1 MNTAYK
7 LQGIHRHYEWGGKS
21 YIPQLMHVDNT
32 IGKPFAEYWMGA
44 HPSAP
49 ALVQTL
55 DGVMPLDQLLVQ
67 DKNQFLGARTA
78 AQFGTLPYLF
88 KILDVEKMLSIQV
101 HPSKE
106 YAIKGFEKE
115 QIAGIAIDAPH
126 RNYKD
131 QNHKPEVMVALS
143 DFWLLHGFMPAI
155 ELKERLASIAPL
167 QTLLPVFDQ
176 DDYAGLYSHF
186 MHLDQAA
193 ADAILKPL
201 LALAVEEVA
210 SGKVDK
216 AHPHWWASQY
226 YGGVVPDSKI
236 DKGILS
242 IYILNIVYVPK
253 YHGVFQ
259 GAGLLHAY
267 LEGQNIELMANSD
280 NVLRGGLTPKH
291 IDIEELLQH
300 IQFEPT
306 YPNVLKGDPI
316 NSNELQ
322 FPCPVPDFGLTKIA
336 LTKGEAYTNETNSF
350 EMFLVM
356 QGRVLLNGID
366 LKPGELAAVKAGEA
380 YQVQQVG
387 DEAAVL
393 FKSFV
398 P

>member
-7 LQGIHRHYEWGGKS
+7 LHGIHRHYDWGGKS
-21 YIPQLMHVDNT
+21 FIPQLMHVDNA
-32 IGKPFAEYWMGA
+32 IGKPFSEYWMGA

-49 ALVQTL
+49 AMVETAEGAMAL
-55 DGVMPLDQLLVQ
+55 DKMIVE
-67 DKNQFLGARTA
+67 NTIQFLGTKTA
-78 AQFGTLPYLF
+78 DRFGSLPYLF

-106 YAIKGFEKE
+106 NAEKGFLKE
-115 QIAGIAIDAPH
+115 QLAGIPIDAPH

-155 ELKERLASIAPL
+155 ALKERLTSLAPL
-167 QTLLPVFDQ
+167 ESLLPIFGQ
-176 DDYAGLYSHF
+176 DDYAGLYSYF
-186 MHLDQAA
+186 MRLDQAA

-201 LALAVEEVA
+201 MEIAVQEVA
-210 SGKVDK
+210 AGKVDK
-216 AHPHWWASQY
+216 THPHWWANQY
-226 YGGVVPDSKI
+226 YGGVVPTSNI

-242 IYILNIVYVPK
+242 IYILNIVHVPT
-253 YHGVFQ
+253 YQGVFQ

-306 YPNVLKGDPI
+306 YPSILKGDLI

-322 FPCPVPDFGLTKIA
+322 FPCPVPDFGLTKIQ
-336 LTKGEAYTNETNSF
+336 LRGGETYTNETNSL
-350 EMFLVM
+350 ELFLVL
-356 QGRVLLNGID
+356 QGDVQLEGIE
-366 LKPGELAAVKAGEA
+366 LKPGELAAVKAGSA
-380 YQVQQVG
+380 YHIQSTG
-387 DEAAVL
+387 SETAVI